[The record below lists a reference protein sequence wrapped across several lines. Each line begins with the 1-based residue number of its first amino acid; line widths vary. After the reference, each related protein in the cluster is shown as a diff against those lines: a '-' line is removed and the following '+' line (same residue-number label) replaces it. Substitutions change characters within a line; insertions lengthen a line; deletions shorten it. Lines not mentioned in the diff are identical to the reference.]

1 MMMSVPP
8 LSHLVYSMACIYL
21 AMVGLVGF
29 TANAFVAFLYCK
41 SKKVRRAFVINQS
54 QSSCVTQLFPGSQRQ
69 LILRMMNL
77 SIIFISASHPIQQAA
92 DVPDLGGGHH
102 HPVWDTCGLPCQL
115 EHVCSA

>member
-41 SKKVRRAFVINQS
+41 SKKVRYMG
-54 QSSCVTQLFPGSQRQ
+54 VT
-69 LILRMMNL
+69 
-77 SIIFISASHPIQQAA
+77 IIHGEGRC
-92 DVPDLGGGHH
+92 LG
-102 HPVWDTCGLPCQL
+102 
-115 EHVCSA
+115 